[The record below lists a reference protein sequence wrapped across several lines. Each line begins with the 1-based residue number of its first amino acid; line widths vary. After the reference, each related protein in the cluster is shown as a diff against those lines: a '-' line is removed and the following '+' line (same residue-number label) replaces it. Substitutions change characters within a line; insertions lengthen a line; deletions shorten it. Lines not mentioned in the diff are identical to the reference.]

1 MAIVY
6 QHRRN
11 DTNEVF
17 YVGIGNSKNRAYE
30 SDGRNKHWRGVV
42 KKVGYQVDV
51 LIEGI
56 SWTDACEIEKGL
68 IKDIGRSDL
77 KLGTLVNL
85 TDGGDGLSN
94 YTFSKDTINKISQ
107 KLKNRKLSKETKLK
121 ISEST
126 KGKPKP
132 KNSLVG
138 KKKHS
143 EETKQKLRTP
153 KIKVECPYCKKL
165 GGIPVMYR
173 YHFNK
178 CPSLNS

>member
-17 YVGIGNSKNRAYE
+17 YIGIGNSKNRAYE
-30 SDGRNKHWRGVV
+30 LDGRNRHWRGIV
-42 KKVGYQVDV
+42 KKVGYQVDI

-56 SWTDACEIEKGL
+56 SWLDACEIEKGL

-85 TDGGDGLSN
+85 TDGGEGLSN
-94 YTFSKDTINKISQ
+94 YTFSKAAISSISQ
-107 KLKNRKLSKETKLK
+107 KLKNRKLSEETKLK
-121 ISEST
+121 ISQST
-126 KGKPKP
+126 KGTPKP

-143 EETKQKLRTP
+143 EETKQKLRIP
-153 KIKVECPYCKKL
+153 KIKVECPHCKKM
-165 GGIPVMYR
+165 GGIPVMHR

-178 CPSLNS
+178 CPSLKN